1 MTGFIMA
8 GEKTG
13 EVPHLVHQPTA
24 RRARHGF
31 FGCAG
36 GVSSGVYDSL
46 NCGFGSDDDTALV
59 TQNRDRAAGAMGL
72 RPDRLAAVWQVHS
85 ADAVIATGGAPSD
98 RTQLA
103 RADGLVTTERG
114 LGLAILTADCLP
126 LLMVDRDAVVIG
138 ACHAGWRGAADGIV
152 TSTVTLMRDRG
163 ARDITALIGPTIRQP
178 SYQVGA
184 DMREACLAA
193 VETGI
198 RDAAASCFIDDEN
211 GRFRFDL
218 PALARHQLVEAGVT
232 DIADCGQDTYPVPD
246 HDSGSNDA
254 DSFRF
259 FSHRRATHAADADC
273 GRQIA
278 VIALAD

>member
-1 MTGFIMA
+1 MTGFIV
-8 GEKTG
+8 TG
-13 EVPHLVHQPTA
+13 EVPHLAHQPTA
-24 RRARHGF
+24 ARAPHGF

-46 NCGFGSDDDTALV
+46 NCGFGSDDDPALV
-59 TQNRDRAAGAMGL
+59 AQNRDRAAGATGL
-72 RPDRLAAVWQVHS
+72 RADRLAAVWQVHS
-85 ADAVIATGGAPSD
+85 ADAVIATSGAPSD
-98 RTQLA
+98 RTKLA

-138 ACHAGWRGAADGIV
+138 ACHAGWRGGAGGIV
-152 TSTVTLMRDRG
+152 TATLSLMREMG
-163 ARDITALIGPTIRQP
+163 AGEITALIGPTIRQP

-184 DMREACLAA
+184 DMREACLASVA
-193 VETGI
+193 PGI
-198 RDAAASCFIDDEN
+198 REAAASCFIDDED

-218 PALARHQLVEAGVT
+218 PGLVQHQLAEAGVT
-232 DIADCGQDTYPVPD
+232 DIADCGRDTYLLPD
-246 HDSGSNDA
+246 HISGPTGA

-273 GRQIA
+273 GRQIS
-278 VIALAD
+278 VIALAK

>member
-1 MTGFIMA
+1 MTGFILT

-13 EVPHLVHQPTA
+13 EVPHLAHQPTA
-24 RRARHGF
+24 GRAPHGF

-46 NCGFGSDDDTALV
+46 NCGFGSDDDPALV
-59 TQNRDRAAGAMGL
+59 AQNRDRAAGAMGL
-72 RPDRLAAVWQVHS
+72 RADRLAAVWQVHS
-85 ADAVIATGGAPSD
+85 ADAVIATSGAPSD
-98 RTQLA
+98 RTKLA

-138 ACHAGWRGAADGIV
+138 ACHAGWRGAAGGIV
-152 TSTVTLMRDRG
+152 TATLSLMREMG
-163 ARDITALIGPTIRQP
+163 AGEITALIGPTIRQP

-184 DMREACLAA
+184 DMREACLASVA
-193 VETGI
+193 PGI
-198 RDAAASCFIDDEN
+198 RDAAASCFIDDED

-218 PALARHQLVEAGVT
+218 PGLVQHQLAEAGVT
-232 DIADCGQDTYPVPD
+232 DIADCGRDTYLSPD
-246 HDSGSNDA
+246 HISGSTGA

-259 FSHRRATHAADADC
+259 FSHRRATHAADVDC
-273 GRQIA
+273 GRQISI
-278 VIALAD
+278 IALAE